1 MYEQMTKHVVTRQ
14 YRAPE
19 VILCSGNYSQA
30 IDVWSVGC
38 ILAELF
44 ELFKVLN
51 STFSRIFHNVSPVF
65 GQVTAA
71 IRRPT
76 NAAERLYSTAGRV
89 SLSVLGS
96 TCMCTFPLP
105 SVFFCD
111 NLNMYTDAEQ
121 FMRNQGVFVWL
132 VPVPLVAHLSA
143 DEQLNKIFALIG
155 PPQDGD
161 IEELRRLRTAPATL
175 GESFI

>member
-51 STFSRIFHNVSPVF
+51 
-65 GQVTAA
+65 
-71 IRRPT
+71 
-76 NAAERLYSTAGRV
+76 
-89 SLSVLGS
+89 
-96 TCMCTFPLP
+96 
-105 SVFFCD
+105 
-111 NLNMYTDAEQ
+111 
-121 FMRNQGVFVWL
+121 
-132 VPVPLVAHLSA
+132 
-143 DEQLNKIFALIG
+143 
-155 PPQDGD
+155 
-161 IEELRRLRTAPATL
+161 
-175 GESFI
+175 